1 MPQTLTRNPSK
12 ADIDAANQ
20 IHGTKAVLNALNE
33 LERLRSMA
41 KVMIRASDGFSSTQ
55 QLDQLSKQYTHILNK
70 YFGG

>member
-1 MPQTLTRNPSK
+1 MPQTLTRNPST

-20 IHGTKAVLNALNE
+20 IHGTKAVLDALNE

-55 QLDQLSKQYTHILNK
+55 HLDQLSKQYTRILNK

>member
-1 MPQTLTRNPSK
+1 MPQTLTRNPST

-20 IHGTKAVLNALNE
+20 IHGTKAVLDALNE

-55 QLDQLSKQYTHILNK
+55 HLDQLSKQYTHILTK

>member
-1 MPQTLTRNPSK
+1 MPQTLTRNPST

-20 IHGTKAVLNALNE
+20 IHGTKAVLDALNE

-55 QLDQLSKQYTHILNK
+55 HLDQLSKQYTHILNK

>member
-1 MPQTLTRNPSK
+1 MPQTLTRTPSK

-20 IHGTKAVLNALNE
+20 IHGTKAVLDALNE

-55 QLDQLSKQYTHILNK
+55 HLDQLSKQYTHILNK

>member
-1 MPQTLTRNPSK
+1 MPNTLTRNPST

-20 IHGTKAVLNALNE
+20 IHGTKAVLDALNE

-55 QLDQLSKQYTHILNK
+55 HLDQLSTHYTHILTK